1 MRRMAENRENAFYD
15 RMQGLLSHPA
25 AAATQ
30 LQEFS
35 LVCEE
40 WTRAEEIMRLIRITL
55 QDRRAKKLN
64 IDVAPAWEG
73 GNLILPK
80 IVYTSPDLVA
90 LTMSMSKV
98 MVQMPACAVFL
109 SLSSL

>member
-1 MRRMAENRENAFYD
+1 
-15 RMQGLLSHPA
+15 MQGLLSNPTA
-25 AAATQ
+25 TTTQ
-30 LQEFS
+30 LREFN

-40 WTRAEEIMRLIRITL
+40 WTRAEEITRLIRIAL

-73 GNLILPK
+73 RNLILPE
-80 IVYTSPDLVA
+80 IVYISPDLVE
-90 LTMSMSKV
+90 LTMSKV
-98 MVQMPACAVFL
+98 MVQMPACAIFL